1 MDEKSIEIDSLA
13 YGFLF
18 FVISISGVALHQRH
32 QHLKLLWSPD
42 PQSCLYLPYLQYVDD
57 QGEDVA
63 KEEDGDDTEQHHGQA
78 QLSLLRPVRNAKPDP
93 EPDPLVRGT
102 DLDPSVIKQN

>member
-32 QHLKLLWSPD
+32 QHLKLL
-42 PQSCLYLPYLQYVDD
+42 
-57 QGEDVA
+57 
-63 KEEDGDDTEQHHGQA
+63 
-78 QLSLLRPVRNAKPDP
+78 
-93 EPDPLVRGT
+93 
-102 DLDPSVIKQN
+102 